1 MKQEDLSNVFRNLM
15 KSLFP
20 ELGSGTHLPHKARV
34 LGIRGSGGMVK
45 ADGTGERRYSLD
57 VEPLT
62 PDGEPDFTRPV
73 LNDVPLE
80 VFWTGADRG
89 VLALPAVGSIV
100 RVCYYGGSSAHPYI
114 DGIVPDGW
122 SVPGVQDGQLLVQH
136 RPGTSVSFEPDGTLV
151 VTLTEDG
158 GEGGELNVKLVSERS
173 NRANVNLSATDKVAG
188 ANLTLTLNAPEGGN
202 LTVKVSGEATV
213 QATKNVR
220 VTSAANAYVDAKQV
234 HLAGGGPG
242 VARLGDRIEATGT
255 DATGVPVTVTGTI
268 VSASTRVT
276 SG

>member
-15 KSLFP
+15 KALFP

-34 LGIRGSGGMVK
+34 LDVHGTAGSVA

-62 PDGEPDFTRPV
+62 PDGEADYSRPV
-73 LNDVPLE
+73 LHDVPLE
-80 VFWTGADRG
+80 VMWTGPDRG
-89 VLALPAVGSIV
+89 VFGLPAPGSVV
-100 RVCYYGGSSAHPYI
+100 RVCYYGGSAAHPYI
-114 DGIVPDGW
+114 DGVVPDGW
-122 SVPGVQDGQLLVQH
+122 TVPAVRDGQLLVQH
-136 RPGTSVSFEPDGTLV
+136 RPGTSVSFDPDGTLV
-151 VTLTEDG
+151 VTLTEDQ
-158 GEGGELNVKLVSERS
+158 GEGGELNLKLVSERQ
-173 NRANVNLSATDKVAG
+173 NRANINLTATDKAAG
-188 ANLTLTLNAPEGGN
+188 ANLTLTLTAPTGGN
-202 LTVKVSGEATV
+202 LTVKVSGEANV
-213 QATKNVR
+213 QAAKDVR